1 RLLEFRKAD
10 ARDVQIDH
18 VYPLAAA
25 WDLGAAGWSP
35 EQVVGLVEPGLEH
48 RRGRAGVLR
57 RPEHHGP
64 GTTAVI
70 APHELTDALAEV
82 DGEAVRVLTVSEVK
96 GLEFDTVLLVEPA
109 RIVEESPRGLNDL
122 YVALTRAT
130 QRLHVL
136 HTAELPEVLGAL
148 A

>member
-1 RLLEFRKAD
+1 WRRRQLAKQQRLPGTPPPVMPQTTEAELPAAV
-10 ARDVQIDH
+10 ARAV
-18 VYPLAAA
+18 A
-25 WDLGAAGWSP
+25 
-35 EQVVGLVEPGLEH
+35 
-48 RRGRAGVLR
+48 
-57 RPEHHGP
+57 EHHGP

-136 HTAELPEVLGAL
+136 HTAELPAVLGAL